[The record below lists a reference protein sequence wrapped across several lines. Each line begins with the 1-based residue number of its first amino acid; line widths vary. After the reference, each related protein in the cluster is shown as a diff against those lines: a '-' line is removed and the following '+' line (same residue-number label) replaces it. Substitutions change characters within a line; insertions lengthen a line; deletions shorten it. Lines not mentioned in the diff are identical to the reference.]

1 MYSVLLSSPDPD
13 PDTDYDQTPTP
24 TKEKGV
30 NNSLLWNLARPN
42 PPYYRV
48 PIHPSFFL
56 EL

>member
-1 MYSVLLSSPDPD
+1 VYSVLFSSPDPD
-13 PDTDYDQTPTP
+13 PDADYDQTPTP

-30 NNSLLWNLARPN
+30 VNSLLWNLARPN